1 MTGNADGTERIL
13 GTLRS
18 ADGTGVVRMED
29 RLHTAVED
37 VWSAL
42 TDPSQLAHWYG
53 EVNGDL
59 RLGGEYRARLLAS
72 GWEGT
77 GRVDAC
83 EPQQCLLVTTKMA
96 GGSEEQVIEVSL
108 AAEGDQTILVWEE
121 RGMPVDLLAAYGAGV
136 QVHVEDLA
144 AHLAGR
150 ERCDADAR
158 WNELVPA
165 YQHLAATVG

>member
-59 RLGGEYRARLLAS
+59 RLGGEYPARLLAR
-72 GWEGT
+72 GWGGT
-77 GRVDAC
+77 RRLGAGQAAPGPPVEA
-83 EPQQCLLVTTKMA
+83 QKG
-96 GGSEEQVIEVSL
+96 GGSE
-108 AAEGDQTILVWEE
+108 GHGH
-121 RGMPVDLLAAYGAGV
+121 RGAPGG
-136 QVHVEDLA
+136 
-144 AHLAGR
+144 
-150 ERCDADAR
+150 
-158 WNELVPA
+158 
-165 YQHLAATVG
+165 